1 MGKKY
6 VVKYLKRLINQLE
19 EEADQG
25 NSQSEYDLKILLQA
39 IGVFLNREGTNISK
53 KVLDA
58 LKGYA
63 EAYAEA
69 VKIIEEER
77 YERLLKAYKLIEKDK
92 ENESKLESDDGTDDE
107 EAFESSLF
115 ADDAEKVLRDEDFT
129 EFADFEE
136 ELEEDDE
143 AFLKS
148 ILGG

>member
-39 IGVFLNREGTNISK
+39 LGVVLNREGTNISK

-58 LKGYA
+58 VKDYA

-69 VKIIEEER
+69 VRITEEER

-92 ENESKLESDDGTDDE
+92 EK
-107 EAFESSLF
+107 
-115 ADDAEKVLRDEDFT
+115 
-129 EFADFEE
+129 
-136 ELEEDDE
+136 
-143 AFLKS
+143 
-148 ILGG
+148 

>member
-39 IGVFLNREGTNISK
+39 LGIVLSREGTNISK

-58 LKGYA
+58 VKDYA

-69 VKIIEEER
+69 VRITEEER
-77 YERLLKAYKLIEKDK
+77 YERLLRAYKLFEKDK
-92 ENESKLESDDGTDDE
+92 EK
-107 EAFESSLF
+107 
-115 ADDAEKVLRDEDFT
+115 
-129 EFADFEE
+129 
-136 ELEEDDE
+136 
-143 AFLKS
+143 
-148 ILGG
+148 

>member
-39 IGVFLNREGTNISK
+39 LRIVLSREGTNISK

-58 LKGYA
+58 VKDYA

-69 VKIIEEER
+69 VRITEEER
-77 YERLLKAYKLIEKDK
+77 YERLLRAYKLFEKDK
-92 ENESKLESDDGTDDE
+92 EK
-107 EAFESSLF
+107 
-115 ADDAEKVLRDEDFT
+115 
-129 EFADFEE
+129 
-136 ELEEDDE
+136 
-143 AFLKS
+143 
-148 ILGG
+148 

>member
-39 IGVFLNREGTNISK
+39 LGVVLNREGINISK

-58 LKGYA
+58 VKGYA

-69 VKIIEEER
+69 LRITEEER
-77 YERLLKAYKLIEKDK
+77 YERLLRAYKLIEKD
-92 ENESKLESDDGTDDE
+92 E
-107 EAFESSLF
+107 E
-115 ADDAEKVLRDEDFT
+115 K
-129 EFADFEE
+129 
-136 ELEEDDE
+136 
-143 AFLKS
+143 
-148 ILGG
+148 

>member
-39 IGVFLNREGTNISK
+39 LGVVLNREGTNISK

-58 LKGYA
+58 VKG
-63 EAYAEA
+63 YAEA

-77 YERLLKAYKLIEKDK
+77 YERLLKAYKLIKK
-92 ENESKLESDDGTDDE
+92 DE
-107 EAFESSLF
+107 E
-115 ADDAEKVLRDEDFT
+115 K
-129 EFADFEE
+129 
-136 ELEEDDE
+136 
-143 AFLKS
+143 
-148 ILGG
+148 

>member
-39 IGVFLNREGTNISK
+39 LGVVLNREGTNISK

-58 LKGYA
+58 VKGYA

-77 YERLLKAYKLIEKDK
+77 YERLLKAYKLFEKD
-92 ENESKLESDDGTDDE
+92 E
-107 EAFESSLF
+107 E
-115 ADDAEKVLRDEDFT
+115 K
-129 EFADFEE
+129 
-136 ELEEDDE
+136 
-143 AFLKS
+143 
-148 ILGG
+148 